1 MDHERLDTDQS
12 RLSRNLE
19 QFIAVW
25 DFEPSKKDE
34 IALSKGDIVFVVKKY
49 KDGWYRGIRYRG
61 YQAGCFP
68 GNFVEKDSSEIG
80 NLEWQ
85 DLPSPT
91 SEGNSKVLEDLQNDR
106 TKLTSEANGT
116 DDQCEDMEGRQP
128 DANHNNELN
137 RSDSHNSD
145 NLSPG
150 PLTSF
155 HGLNIIAEQMGQEGE
170 ESEERKRTR
179 AAMELLT
186 SEVSYFNGLNLLSG
200 HYIRPLRKLRII
212 SNEDVKKIFANAES
226 LESISKELVAK
237 LQTRLAHWDVN
248 TTLIGDVLV
257 EMFSYLM
264 MFEPYF
270 KSRKRGNEVKM
281 KLEKN
286 NEKFRNFLAKVSCN
300 HTLDSL
306 LLMPIQRVPRYELIL
321 KELVK
326 RTHEDHPD
334 YENLKEA
341 QSKAQKTAEAL
352 NEHIR
357 QIENETKVVEVMKS
371 FPNDELNLIR
381 PAATQY
387 STGKLYGSVRL
398 RKHERDQMTSISK
411 TLKRISLPLMDS
423 IETQTSPKLSQAQTA
438 MRSQNTLLGSHNGDS
453 SDSDSETDSA
463 SLGETFIT
471 SAYIYEG
478 EVERVTKKATG
489 SNDGGMV
496 HETVERY
503 LFLFNNVLLV
513 SMASENR
520 ITGKKTYKLKDCIS
534 LVQAWVTSP
543 STYYTNPPDKMFIL
557 GTPTQIYKFLAPSE
571 RQKEK
576 WENKLK
582 THIEKEKQAFV
593 ESFQGLPVPD
603 EEFLAVSFDAK
614 IDYHQTVDFELNLRQ
629 SEEVL
634 VIGVKAGNLWL
645 PGFFSSNVCELDLVW
660 WPGLYKGKF
669 GWFPAQCVTGPDMT
683 TYNATNEFHP
693 IPVATAL
700 NEIKQKMMD
709 WTGSFPKK
717 PITEDM
723 TMLKVFKPDKTFKT
737 CKVETGFLIS
747 DVMQQYTR
755 HRSFVGGQID
765 ASVLEMWE
773 ESIDGSV
780 HRHLDPGEKLS
791 NIFAMWGKYQGKM
804 KLVVHNKDERHSKDE
819 RQGPALHENQGD
831 KPEPPTGV
839 LIYFD

>member
-34 IALSKGDIVFVVKKY
+34 IALLKGDIVFVVKKY
-49 KDGWYRGIRYRG
+49 QDGWYRGIRYRG

-80 NLEWQ
+80 NWQ

-91 SEGNSKVLEDLQNDR
+91 SEGNSKVLEDLENDR

-116 DDQCEDMEGRQP
+116 DDQCKEMEDRQP

-137 RSDSHNSD
+137 RSDSLNGG

-150 PLTSF
+150 ALTSF
-155 HGLNIIAEQMGQEGE
+155 HGLNIIAEQMGQGEE

-212 SNEDVKKIFANAES
+212 SDEDVKKIFSNAES

-237 LQTRLAHWDVN
+237 LQTRLAFWDVN

-326 RTHEDHPD
+326 RTREDHPD
-334 YENLKEA
+334 YENLKDA

-411 TLKRISLPLMDS
+411 TLKRLEI
-423 IETQTSPKLSQAQTA
+423 
-438 MRSQNTLLGSHNGDS
+438 
-453 SDSDSETDSA
+453 
-463 SLGETFIT
+463 
-471 SAYIYEG
+471 
-478 EVERVTKKATG
+478 
-489 SNDGGMV
+489 
-496 HETVERY
+496 
-503 LFLFNNVLLV
+503 
-513 SMASENR
+513 
-520 ITGKKTYKLKDCIS
+520 
-534 LVQAWVTSP
+534 
-543 STYYTNPPDKMFIL
+543 
-557 GTPTQIYKFLAPSE
+557 
-571 RQKEK
+571 
-576 WENKLK
+576 
-582 THIEKEKQAFV
+582 
-593 ESFQGLPVPD
+593 
-603 EEFLAVSFDAK
+603 AK
-614 IDYHQTVDFELNLRQ
+614 
-629 SEEVL
+629 
-634 VIGVKAGNLWL
+634 
-645 PGFFSSNVCELDLVW
+645 
-660 WPGLYKGKF
+660 
-669 GWFPAQCVTGPDMT
+669 
-683 TYNATNEFHP
+683 
-693 IPVATAL
+693 
-700 NEIKQKMMD
+700 
-709 WTGSFPKK
+709 
-717 PITEDM
+717 
-723 TMLKVFKPDKTFKT
+723 
-737 CKVETGFLIS
+737 
-747 DVMQQYTR
+747 
-755 HRSFVGGQID
+755 
-765 ASVLEMWE
+765 
-773 ESIDGSV
+773 
-780 HRHLDPGEKLS
+780 
-791 NIFAMWGKYQGKM
+791 NI
-804 KLVVHNKDERHSKDE
+804 
-819 RQGPALHENQGD
+819 
-831 KPEPPTGV
+831 
-839 LIYFD
+839 